1 MDKAGDR
8 LSEEERRAVP
18 TISFLDHS
26 GTVHRATAPAGYSVM
41 EAAIR
46 SDVPGIV
53 AECGGEC
60 SCATCHVVLDPAW
73 YAVAGGPGEM
83 EGYLLEMV
91 PYRTA
96 TSRLSC
102 QIELS
107 VKLDGLVV
115 QVPLAQ
121 RG

>member
-8 LSEEERRAVP
+8 LNEEERRNVP
-18 TISFLDHS
+18 TISFLDQS
-26 GTVHRATAPAGYSVM
+26 GTVHRVTAPVGYSVM

-46 SDVPGIV
+46 SDIPGIV

-60 SCATCHVVLDPAW
+60 SCATCHVVIDAAW
-73 YAVAGGPGEM
+73 YPITGGPGEM

-91 PYRTA
+91 PYRTSN
-96 TSRLSC
+96 SRLAC

-107 VKLDGLVV
+107 PGLDGLIV
-115 QVPLAQ
+115 QVPPAQ